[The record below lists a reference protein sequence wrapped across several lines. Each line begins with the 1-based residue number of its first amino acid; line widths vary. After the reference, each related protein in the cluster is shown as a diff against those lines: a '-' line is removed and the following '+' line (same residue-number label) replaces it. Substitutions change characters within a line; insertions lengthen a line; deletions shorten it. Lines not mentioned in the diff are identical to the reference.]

1 MCWGKWLVD
10 TKLTFPWNF
19 LQICGIR
26 NFEKSVG
33 IKMLS
38 SSLPEFCN
46 SGVFSCVFHCC
57 ASVSENNYHVFF
69 KKTELVFSLRQI
81 YSCPYM
87 PLGLY
92 IRKIAAN
99 LTGPGFCFRVQDI
112 GPALGSAIIFIIFWD
127 FYQIALSP
135 LAKLCPVTN
144 LVPSLLSKIKISLVL
159 AEKSWKTEIKLFL

>member
-1 MCWGKWLVD
+1 MEYGILKNQLELKCYPPVCL
-10 TKLTFPWNF
+10 NF
-19 LQICGIR
+19 VIL
-26 NFEKSVG
+26 
-33 IKMLS
+33 
-38 SSLPEFCN
+38 
-46 SGVFSCVFHCC
+46 VFSVVYFTAAHL
-57 ASVSENNYHVFF
+57 YLKTIITFFF

-135 LAKLCPVTN
+135 RVKLCPITN
-144 LVPSLLSKIKISLVL
+144 LVLSLLSKIKISLVL